1 MQIEIGKNCYIA
13 PTAVLIGNVKLSDD
27 VIILDHAVIRGDL
40 SQIVIGEGTNVQ
52 DNAVIH
58 ADPSFPVQVGSGVSI
73 GHGSIVHGSTI
84 EDDVII
90 GMGTTLL
97 NGSHVGKGSVIG
109 ASSLVLENF
118 KVPGMS
124 LVTGVPGV
132 IKRSD
137 DMKLLEYARRNAQS
151 YSVLRE
157 KYLRQEIER
166 VTGSDIHKS
175 MHHKG

>member
-90 GMGTTLL
+90 GMELP
-97 NGSHVGKGSVIG
+97 
-109 ASSLVLENF
+109 SSTDHMLVRE
-118 KVPGMS
+118 VS
-124 LVTGVPGV
+124 
-132 IKRSD
+132 
-137 DMKLLEYARRNAQS
+137 
-151 YSVLRE
+151 SVLAHWC
-157 KYLRQEIER
+157 LRI
-166 VTGSDIHKS
+166 SKS
-175 MHHKG
+175 PVCRLLPAFPELSKDRMT